1 MSAGIWGEVM
11 KVLSKT
17 LTEADLTRLE
27 YELNIARA
35 KVYKKWGF
43 NSAEI
48 ATLLDIPESQVR
60 AALSKEAR
68 NV

>member
-1 MSAGIWGEVM
+1 M

-17 LTEADLTRLE
+17 LTEADLARLE

-43 NSAEI
+43 SSAEI
-48 ATLLDIPESQVR
+48 AILLDIPESQVR
-60 AALSKEAR
+60 AGLEKE
-68 NV
+68 

>member
-1 MSAGIWGEVM
+1 M

-17 LTEADLTRLE
+17 LTESDLAQLG

-43 NSAEI
+43 NSTEI

-60 AALSKEAR
+60 AALANEDD
-68 NV
+68 